1 MQACA
6 DRSVRPSVRP
16 SVGVNVRV
24 STYAQIDERLFNAS
38 KGVRVGGI
46 GVAH

>member
-1 MQACA
+1 MCA
-6 DRSVRPSVRP
+6 GLRRSVRP

-24 STYAQIDERLFNAS
+24 STYAQIDECLFNES
-38 KGVRVGGI
+38 KGVRVGGV